1 MKTQHAYNKITLEF
15 GDNIVVLR
23 PSLRA
28 ALFLENLHGGFPA
41 LLRKLAEFD
50 TRTVW
55 HIIKETAGKTE
66 SDDLFGYAADKS
78 LSSFADA
85 AHAPLFRLV
94 AALLPEAPEAEIETT
109 TSAPVAWSDAFRE
122 LFKIATGWLGWS
134 PEVAWNATP
143 QEITD
148 AFEAHI
154 SKLKALNGSGDSKET
169 PTNEDQRAQ
178 NVALGL
184 DPEFDRAG
192 LHALKKLS
200 MQREGQLA

>member
-1 MKTQHAYNKITLEF
+1 M
-15 GDNIVVLR
+15 
-23 PSLRA
+23 
-28 ALFLENLHGGFPA
+28 
-41 LLRKLAEFD
+41 LRKLAQFD

-85 AHAPLFRLV
+85 AQAPLFHLV
-94 AALLPEAPEAEIETT
+94 AALLPEAPEAEIEAT

-154 SKLKALNGSGDSKET
+154 RLVHLIGNRFEGGGTDAATEVVT
-169 PTNEDQRAQ
+169 
-178 NVALGL
+178 ALGEIAEIW
-184 DPEFDRAG
+184 PEFV
-192 LHALKKLS
+192 
-200 MQREGQLA
+200 QRQN